1 MIIISWNMRGLNAR
15 IKKTSL
21 RKLINRHDPQFIFI
35 QETKIET
42 IESSLIK
49 SVWNTNNIEWLFSP
63 SIGNSGGILSMW
75 KSDYFTLISHKLEKH
90 WIALY
95 GMFPSINFHG
105 TVVNIYNP
113 CCRISRGQVWA
124 SITSYRSSMNSP
136 CLVLGGLQWSP
147 GSKG

>member
-1 MIIISWNMRGLNAR
+1 MRGLNAR

-63 SIGNSGGILSMW
+63 SIGNSGGILSM
-75 KSDYFTLISHKLEKH
+75 
-90 WIALY
+90 
-95 GMFPSINFHG
+95 
-105 TVVNIYNP
+105 
-113 CCRISRGQVWA
+113 
-124 SITSYRSSMNSP
+124 
-136 CLVLGGLQWSP
+136 
-147 GSKG
+147 